1 MARFLHGRMSRLSA
15 LAGLSVL
22 GLSFGW
28 LARRARAIR
37 LEGKVAVVT
46 GGSRGLGLLM
56 AEELVRQGAHVAICG
71 RDAEAVD
78 RATRLLLSRHGADV
92 LGEARDLGN
101 PAEAAAFV
109 ESVVSRFGR
118 IDVLVNNAG
127 VMQVAP
133 LDMMDTAKVDE
144 AMRSNFWSAAH
155 MTFAA
160 IPHLGPDARIVN
172 VTSVGGRV
180 PLPHMLG
187 YTASKFAM
195 VGFSEAIAAELRARG
210 TKVTTV
216 VPGPM
221 RTGSFYNAEFLGRQ
235 KEEFAWFSVLS
246 SLPLLSIDA
255 RVAAERIVRAAREGQ
270 REVHLGLVGRILP
283 VLHGLAPRLFG
294 LMATALARLLPPPG
308 HSVERWRGR
317 EINSTLPGSRLLE
330 LGDRAARENNEEP
343 PV

>member
-1 MARFLHGRMSRLSA
+1 M
-15 LAGLSVL
+15 L
-22 GLSFGW
+22 GLSLGW
-28 LARRARAIR
+28 LARRARAISLR
-37 LEGKVAVVT
+37 GKVAVVT

-71 RDAEAVD
+71 RDAGAVS
-78 RATRLLLSRHGADV
+78 RAMHLLLSRHGADV
-92 LGEARDLGN
+92 LGEARDLGKEE
-101 PAEAAAFV
+101 EARAFI
-109 ESVVSRFGR
+109 ESVVARFGR
-118 IDVLVNNAG
+118 IDLLVNNAG
-127 VMQVAP
+127 VIQVAP
-133 LDMMDTAKVDE
+133 LDMLDVAKLDE
-144 AMRSNFWSAAH
+144 AMRSNFWSAANT
-155 MTFAA
+155 TFAA
-160 IPHLGPDARIVN
+160 LPHLGADARIVN

-195 VGFSEAIAAELRARG
+195 VGLSEGLAAELRARG

-235 KEEFAWFSVLS
+235 REEFAWFSVLS

-255 RVAAERIVRAAREGQ
+255 EVAARRIIRAAREGR
-270 REVHLGLVGRILP
+270 REVHLGLVGRLLP

-294 LMATALARLLPPPG
+294 MVTTAMARLLPPPG
-308 HSVERWRGR
+308 HSPERWKGR
-317 EINSTLPGSRLLE
+317 EINSTLPGSFLLG

>member
-1 MARFLHGRMSRLSA
+1 VARFLHGRMSGVSA

-22 GLSFGW
+22 GLTIGW

-37 LEGKVAVVT
+37 LQGKVAVVT

-56 AEELVRQGAHVAICG
+56 AEELVRQGARVAICG
-71 RDAEAVD
+71 RDADAVD
-78 RATRLLLSRHGADV
+78 RATRILGRHGGDV
-92 LGEARDLGN
+92 LGEARDLGD
-101 PAEAAAFV
+101 PADAEAFV
-109 ESVVSRFGR
+109 KSVVARFGP

-127 VMQVAP
+127 VIQVAP
-133 LDMMDTAKVDE
+133 VEMLDVGKIDE
-144 AMRSNFWSAAH
+144 VMHSNFWSAAYT
-155 MTFAA
+155 TFAA
-160 IPHLGPDARIVN
+160 LPYLGPDARIVN

-187 YTASKFAM
+187 YTASKFAL
-195 VGFSEAIAAELRARG
+195 VGFSEGLSAELRARG
-210 TKVTTV
+210 ILVTTV
-216 VPGPM
+216 VPGPI

-235 KEEFAWFSVLS
+235 REEFAWFSVLS
-246 SLPLLSIDA
+246 SLPLFSIDA
-255 RVAAERIVRAAREGQ
+255 RVAAERIVQAAKEGR
-270 REVHLGLVGRILP
+270 REVHLGLVGRLLP

-294 LMATALARLLPPPG
+294 MISSAIAGLLPPPG

-317 EINSTLPGSRLLE
+317 EINSTLPGSFLLE

>member
-22 GLSFGW
+22 GLSIGW

-56 AEELVRQGAHVAICG
+56 AEELVRQGARLAICG
-71 RDAEAVD
+71 RDAEAVE
-78 RATRLLLSRHGADV
+78 RATRLLSRHGADV

-127 VMQVAP
+127 VIQVAP

>member
-1 MARFLHGRMSRLSA
+1 MARFLHGRMSGGTA
-15 LAGLSVL
+15 LAGLAVL

-28 LARRARAIR
+28 LARRARAISLR
-37 LEGKVAVVT
+37 GKVAVVT

-56 AEELVRQGAHVAICG
+56 AEELVRQGARVAICG
-71 RDAEAVD
+71 RDGDAVD
-78 RATRLLLSRHGADV
+78 RATKLLLSRHGADV
-92 LGEARDLGN
+92 LGEARDLGD

-109 ESVVSRFGR
+109 DSVVSRFGR

-127 VMQVAP
+127 VIQVAP
-133 LDMMDTAKVDE
+133 LDMIDAAKLDE

-160 IPHLGPDARIVN
+160 LPHLGPDARIVN

-180 PLPHMLG
+180 PLPHMIG

-195 VGFSEAIAAELRARG
+195 VGFSEALAAELRARG

-235 KEEFAWFSVLS
+235 REEFAWFSVLS
-246 SLPLLSIDA
+246 SLPLFSIDGK
-255 RVAAERIVRAAREGQ
+255 VAAERIVRAAREGQ

-294 LMATALARLLPPPG
+294 VISTAIARLLPPPG
-308 HSVERWRGR
+308 HSAERWRGR
-317 EINSTLPGSRLLE
+317 EINSTLPGSFLLE